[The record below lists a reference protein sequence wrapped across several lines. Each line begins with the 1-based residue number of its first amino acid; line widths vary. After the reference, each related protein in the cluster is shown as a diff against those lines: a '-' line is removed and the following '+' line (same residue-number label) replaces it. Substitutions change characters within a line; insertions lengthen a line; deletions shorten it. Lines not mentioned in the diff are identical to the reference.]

1 MGNFMSRFG
10 YFSEKQVTEI
20 MDRMKSD
27 SIPFDAVIFDL
38 FWFGD
43 SIKNTLGNL
52 DWVNRKAWPDPE
64 KMIRN
69 WKKEEHTDDP
79 DHGALCVT
87 VIR

>member
-1 MGNFMSRFG
+1 
-10 YFSEKQVTEI
+10 

-27 SIPFDAVIFDL
+27 SIPFDAVTFDL

-43 SIKNTLGNL
+43 SIKNTGQPRLGEPESTWL
-52 DWVNRKAWPDPE
+52 DPE

-69 WKKEEHTDDP
+69 WKEEHTDDP